1 MKDQD
6 ESIHHKIAIRK
17 VQWALQEAYKISVH
31 NLGIIDWSKE
41 QFYRKRQCEIDQLRI
56 ARLILRELN
65 IELKKK
71 GFLKK
76 KKE

>member
-1 MKDQD
+1 MKDND
-6 ESIHHKIAIRK
+6 MSIDHQIAIRK

-31 NLGIIDWSKE
+31 NLGILDWSKE
-41 QFYRKRQCEIDQLRI
+41 NLNRKRQSEIDQIRI

>member
-1 MKDQD
+1 MKDND
-6 ESIHHKIAIRK
+6 MSIDHQIAIRK

-31 NLGIIDWSKE
+31 NLAITNWSEE

>member
-1 MKDQD
+1 MKDND
-6 ESIHHKIAIRK
+6 MSIDHQIAIRK

-31 NLGIIDWSKE
+31 NLGITDWSKE
-41 QFYRKRQCEIDQLRI
+41 NLNRKRQCEIDQIRI